1 MSLAV
6 VVGIGLLGGL
16 GAVARLMLD
25 GTVAQ
30 VTKGDFPYGT
40 LVVNLLGSLVAGVL
54 LGLMVSSTV
63 HRLVA
68 TGLIGAFTTFSTWL
82 FETQRLGEDGQLWSA
97 ALNLA
102 GSLVLGVLAA
112 WAGRHIG
119 GWL

>member
-1 MSLAV
+1 MSLPV

-16 GAVARLMLD
+16 GAVARLVLD

-30 VTKGDFPYGT
+30 FTRGDFPYGT
-40 LVVNLLGSLVAGVL
+40 LVVNLVGSLVAGALV
-54 LGLMVSSTV
+54 GLAVSSTV

-68 TGLIGAFTTFSTWL
+68 TGLSGAFTTFSTWM
-82 FETQRLGEDGQLWSA
+82 FETHRLSEDGQFWLA
-97 ALNLA
+97 GLNLA

-119 GWL
+119 AWL